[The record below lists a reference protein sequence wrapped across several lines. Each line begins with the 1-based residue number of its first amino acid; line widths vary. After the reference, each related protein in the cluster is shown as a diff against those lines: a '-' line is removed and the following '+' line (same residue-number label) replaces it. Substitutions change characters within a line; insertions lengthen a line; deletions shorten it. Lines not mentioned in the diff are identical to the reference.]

1 MARVEVKD
9 SWLVDGDI
17 VAVLDA
23 LRTFVKVSG
32 FKIVDEQT
40 NEIRVKQGSQLLT
53 RLLGGW
59 FVSPATLP
67 KAATVSVRQK
77 EDGVL
82 VRALIE
88 ESLGFGIMDPILADK
103 YRAFFERWIDD
114 LARVSEDDT
123 QGGKR
128 SGPPTRRP
136 RDERTTERGDD
147 RVRRRRPDSGA

>member
-1 MARVEVKD
+1 LARVEVKD

-17 VAVLDA
+17 LAVLDA

-59 FVSPATLP
+59 FVSAATLP
-67 KAATVSVRQK
+67 KAATVSVRHRD
-77 EDGVL
+77 DGVL

-88 ESLGFGIMDPILADK
+88 ETLGFGIMDPILADK
-103 YRAFFERWIDD
+103 YRVFFERWMDD
-114 LARVSEDDT
+114 LARVSEDAT
-123 QGGKR
+123 QR
-128 SGPPTRRP
+128 SERPGPSTRRP
-136 RDERTTERGDD
+136 SDERTTERGDD
-147 RVRRRRPDSGA
+147 RLRRRRPESGA